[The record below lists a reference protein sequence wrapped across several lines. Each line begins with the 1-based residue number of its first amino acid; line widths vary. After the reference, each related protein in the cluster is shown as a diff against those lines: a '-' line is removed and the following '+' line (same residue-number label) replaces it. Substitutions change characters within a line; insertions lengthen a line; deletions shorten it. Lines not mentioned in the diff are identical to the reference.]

1 VVVQRIKYGVVRM
14 KDLAMDALTW
24 DRFYLSGRL
33 QKPVCQRNALFFGL
47 LCLGKDFFYF
57 FSVDVQSH
65 CATLLTICSCTYGD
79 FNVLCG
85 SAILHAL
92 SDSYS
97 LHFKFLLTNSLF
109 VSLFKIVYYLT
120 V

>member
-1 VVVQRIKYGVVRM
+1 VDDCRNRYARGM
-14 KDLAMDALTW
+14 PCSLAYCAW
-24 DRFYLSGRL
+24 A
-33 QKPVCQRNALFFGL
+33 KIFFI
-47 LCLGKDFFYF
+47 F

-65 CATLLTICSCTYGD
+65 CATLLTIRSCTYGD